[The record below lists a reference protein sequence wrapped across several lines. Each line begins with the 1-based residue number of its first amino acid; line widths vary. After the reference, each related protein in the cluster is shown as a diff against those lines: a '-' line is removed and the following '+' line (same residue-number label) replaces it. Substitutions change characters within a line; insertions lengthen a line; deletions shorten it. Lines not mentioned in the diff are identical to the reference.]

1 MYLSLFFLTKTFSEE
16 TNRGI
21 SLKQM
26 TIMDRNNIKKRII
39 LINPNFV
46 HK

>member
-26 TIMDRNNIKKRII
+26 TIMDRNIFRNE
-39 LINPNFV
+39 LS
-46 HK
+46 